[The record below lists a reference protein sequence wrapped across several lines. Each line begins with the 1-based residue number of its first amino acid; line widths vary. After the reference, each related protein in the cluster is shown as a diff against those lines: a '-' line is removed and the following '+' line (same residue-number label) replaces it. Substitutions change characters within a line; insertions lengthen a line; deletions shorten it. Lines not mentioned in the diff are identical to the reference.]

1 MAIPHAFFNTAA
13 SEAGIK
19 LPAVGEYAIGQFF
32 MPNDPEKRAAVKAQM
47 EATAT
52 GLDMPVLGWRTVPTD
67 NSMLGD
73 GAKSTEPVIE
83 QVCLCALD
91 DDDGDGFF
99 AARFELCRRVARG
112 QALRMTGTFN
122 HG

>member
-1 MAIPHAFFNTAA
+1 VAIPHAFFNTAA
-13 SEAGIK
+13 AEVGIK

-32 MPNDPEKRAAVKAQM
+32 MPSDPEKRAAVKAQM
-47 EATAT
+47 EATAR

-83 QVCLCALD
+83 QVRAN
-91 DDDGDGFF
+91 
-99 AARFELCRRVARG
+99 R
-112 QALRMTGTFN
+112 
-122 HG
+122 